1 MLFYALLLALSL
13 FILSYKKKNPRNG
26 ILQAAVVSAYTTY
39 LVWSALTSQPFSMGC
54 SRPLWNLNTGTNDD
68 GLSLIIGVIFTFLAL
83 IYSALRVSTSSE
95 SLSPKEERRQK
106 KKLLATLAHEDE
118 QPNPNTKEIPLKD
131 PTSNNEPPESPDASE
146 SDNEENEDDPEGPV
160 AYNYSFF
167 HFTFLLATMYLG
179 MVLTNWQS
187 ISIVTGQGVSDNT
200 ILIDQGMSAVWVKV
214 ISSWVTMLL
223 FLWTMIAPVLFPNR
237 KFFEEF

>member
-1 MLFYALLLALSL
+1 
-13 FILSYKKKNPRNG
+13 
-26 ILQAAVVSAYTTY
+26 
-39 LVWSALTSQPFSMGC
+39 MGC
-54 SRPLWNLNTGTNDD
+54 SRPLLNLNTGTNDD

-118 QPNPNTKEIPLKD
+118 QPNPKEIPLKD
-131 PTSNNEPPESPDASE
+131 PTSNNEQPESPDASE
-146 SDNEENEDDPEGPV
+146 SDNEEKEDDPEGPV

>member
-1 MLFYALLLALSL
+1 
-13 FILSYKKKNPRNG
+13 
-26 ILQAAVVSAYTTY
+26 
-39 LVWSALTSQPFSMGC
+39 
-54 SRPLWNLNTGTNDD
+54 
-68 GLSLIIGVIFTFLAL
+68 
-83 IYSALRVSTSSE
+83 
-95 SLSPKEERRQK
+95 
-106 KKLLATLAHEDE
+106 
-118 QPNPNTKEIPLKD
+118 LKD
-131 PTSNNEPPESPDASE
+131 PTSNNEPESPEASE
-146 SDNEENEDDPEGPV
+146 SDNEEIEDDPEGPV

-223 FLWTMIAPVLFPNR
+223 FLWTMIAPVLFPKK
-237 KFFEEF
+237 KFFEKF